1 MIGNNILELRKKSS
15 LTQEEL
21 AEKMDVARQTISKWE
36 LGETSPDLSEA
47 KKLSEIFNVSLDELT
62 GNFNKNEIIT
72 NVKKVKKLTIAN
84 VLITLAVL
92 FVVLCIGIITSV
104 VMFSY
109 FEVEMVSS
117 SVNMNCTRDEK
128 IETYEVKLDKDNF
141 IVSFY
146 TTDEDVRNNLNIDI
160 NNYTEANQLLQE
172 VEDYVESKNGICE

>member
-1 MIGNNILELRKKSS
+1 MIGNKILEFRKKSS

-36 LGETSPDLSEA
+36 LGETSPDLNEA
-47 KKLSEIFNVSLDELT
+47 RKLSEIFNVSLDELI

-72 NVKKVKKLTIAN
+72 SVKKVKKLTIVN

-92 FVVLCIGIITSV
+92 FILLCLGIITCV
-104 VMFSY
+104 VIFNY
-109 FEVEMVSS
+109 FDVEMVSTTS
-117 SVNMNCTRDEK
+117 SMQCIRSDN
-128 IETYEVKLDKDNF
+128 IELYEVKLDKNNF

-160 NNYTEANQLLQE
+160 KNYTDANQLFQE
-172 VEDYVESKNGICE
+172 VKKYVVSNNGVCE